1 MMVNCP
7 KCNLLQPKDQYC
19 ARCGINMETWQ
30 PPPQPL
36 WKKIITN
43 WMVQLAVLFTL
54 IFLIVLRDNLKSGS
68 PQVETVLPIMAE
80 QNFSPSREQS
90 FQQTSSP
97 STQTEQPYSATQ
109 KVAATGT
116 PTTPSA
122 LVQDADSD
130 TRLLKRANLRVF
142 LMSRNLIEKLAQN
155 SQRLS
160 EASMIIPRVILDK
173 TLTGSR
179 REFQPIGSFTN
190 NFEIEQPNS
199 LFVGEEDLET
209 GLNLGF
215 FLQSNVDADSTKDR
229 IQVEARQWSQLQLSG
244 EMTPQSVTT
253 ATLSHQSSLIV
264 LDLGAHDVDFSPEE
278 RSLFEASPKLRS
290 LNENSFTDGLSEI
303 ALVLTIE

>member
-7 KCNLLQPKDQYC
+7 KCSLLQPKDQYC

-54 IFLIVLRDNLKSGS
+54 IFFIVLRDNLKSGG
-68 PQVETVLPIMAE
+68 PQEEAATPIMAE
-80 QNFSPSREQS
+80 QNFYQSREQS
-90 FQQTSSP
+90 FQQASAP
-97 STQTEQPYSATQ
+97 PTQTDQPSSRLQ
-109 KVAATGT
+109 KVAAKGM
-116 PTTPSA
+116 SA
-122 LVQDADSD
+122 AKDPVQETEED

-142 LMSRNLIEKLAQN
+142 LMSRSLIEKLAQN

-160 EASMIIPRVILDK
+160 GSSLIIPRIILNK
-173 TLTGSR
+173 TLTESR
-179 REFQPIGSFTN
+179 TEFQAIGSFSN
-190 NFEIEQPNS
+190 NFEMEQPI
-199 LFVGEEDLET
+199 LFFVGEEDLET

-215 FLQSNVDADSTKDR
+215 FMQFNVGADSTKDR
-229 IQVEARQWSQLQLSG
+229 IQVEARHWSQLQLSG
-244 EMTPQSVTT
+244 ELNPQSVTA

-264 LDLGAHDVDFSPEE
+264 LDIGAHDADFSPEE

-290 LNENSFTDGLSEI
+290 LNENSFSEGLSEI